1 MDRTPITD
9 VAGFLVEPHWTTA
22 VVWILI
28 VASVAIAI
36 RVAAKDP
43 AQRTVGRVGDYV
55 ARFFVGACWWQQSLW
70 KLPPYYTDDPA
81 APFGTTGLPFWMKQ
95 MADYAPFKLQA
106 WFVRDVVLPNFYL
119 FAPIVYAAEV
129 FIAVSLMLGIA
140 SRAGSLAGLLM
151 ALNLWAGLYVAP
163 HEWPWTYFF
172 LVVIQLVFTLHPPGR
187 SLGWDALLRMPAR
200 ERTRQARLALL
211 AT

>member
-9 VAGFLVEPHWTTA
+9 VLGFLVEPHWTTA
-22 VVWILI
+22 VFWILI
-28 VASVAIAI
+28 VATVAIAA
-36 RVAAKDP
+36 RVARKDP
-43 AQRTVGRVGDYV
+43 TQRTASRVGDFA
-55 ARFFVGACWWQQSLW
+55 ARFLIGACWWQQSLW

-106 WFVRDVVLPNFYL
+106 WLVRDVVLPNFYV
-119 FAPIVYAAEV
+119 FAPIVYATEV
-129 FIAVSLMLGIA
+129 FIAASLMLGIA
-140 SRAGSLAGLLM
+140 TRVGSLAGFLM
-151 ALNLWAGLYVAP
+151 AVNLWAGLYVAP

-187 SLGWDALLRMPAR
+187 SLGWDALLRTRDR
-200 ERTRQARLALL
+200 ERTRHARLALL